1 MIPDYNDGGVLP
13 PFVGG
18 DATGEQQLPRSP
30 YRSSMLALVDRFATT
45 KERCVILRG
54 LLGLRARLRDAGLS
68 EGLQWVDGSFV
79 EDCEAVKGRP
89 PGDVDVVNLLRRPN
103 GYEDDADWIAFLTG
117 IADLLDP
124 TQTKAIYSCD
134 AYFFDLDADPMLV
147 VEQAAY
153 WFGLFSHQRETFRWK
168 GIVQL
173 DLNEDDSGADVALS
187 AKEMAW

>member
-30 YRSSMLALVDRFATT
+30 YRSSMLALVERFATT
-45 KERCVILRG
+45 RERGSILRG
-54 LLGLRARLRDAGLS
+54 LLGLRARLRQVGLS

-79 EDCEAVKGRP
+79 EDCESVKGRP

-103 GYEDDADWIAFLTG
+103 GYEDDVAWIAFLSE

-124 TQTKAIYSCD
+124 VNTKANFSCD
-134 AYFFDLDADPMLV
+134 AYFFDLDADPVGV

-168 GIVQL
+168 GLVQL
-173 DLNEDDSGADVALS
+173 DLNEDDSAADAALT
-187 AKEMAW
+187 AREAVW